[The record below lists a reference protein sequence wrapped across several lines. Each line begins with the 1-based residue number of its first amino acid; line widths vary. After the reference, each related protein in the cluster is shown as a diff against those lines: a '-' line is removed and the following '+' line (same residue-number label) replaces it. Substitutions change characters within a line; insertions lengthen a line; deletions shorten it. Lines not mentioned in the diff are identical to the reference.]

1 MAEPWRRISLR
12 SLIRSGVVNVLILV
26 LLAVIVSVLSDRFYQ
41 PGNLANI
48 LRQISIVAIVGAAV
62 TLVMVAGGL
71 DLSVGGILALAGV
84 VSASLAA
91 DGQPIPLAF
100 AMGVLAGA
108 TIGLLNGILVV
119 WLRINAVIATLGSL
133 YISRGVANLLTDG
146 VPVHEVPPGYNAIG
160 VGFLG
165 PIPYPVVVMVIV
177 VAVFA
182 VIGRFTTLG
191 RHAIAIGSNREA
203 ARLSGIAVDRIR
215 ITLYVLVGVTA
226 GLGGVIVSSRLNSG
240 QPTAGAGFEFDVIV
254 AAVLG
259 GTSLAGGEGTVL
271 KTLVGALIIGVLGN
285 GLNLLGVGI
294 FWQTVVQG
302 TVLVLAVAVDMALR
316 DGGRGWTRPA
326 WLSPLSGGRG
336 PR

>member
-1 MAEPWRRISLR
+1 MADLRARLTLR
-12 SLIRSGVVNVLILV
+12 SLIRSGAVNVLILV
-26 LLAVIVSVLSDRFYQ
+26 ALALVVSILSDRFYQ
-41 PGNLANI
+41 PGNIANI

-62 TLVMVAGGL
+62 TLVMVSGGL
-71 DLSVGGILALAGV
+71 DLSVGGILALSGV
-84 VSASLAA
+84 VSALAA
-91 DGQPIPLAF
+91 ANGTPIPLAF
-100 AMGVLAGA
+100 AMGVVAGSM
-108 TIGLLNGILVV
+108 IGLLNGVLVV

-133 YISRGVANLLTDG
+133 YISRGIANLLTDG
-146 VPVHEVPPGYNAIG
+146 VPVHQVPPGYNAVG

-165 PIPYPVVVMVIV
+165 PLPYPVVVMLIV

-302 TVLVLAVAVDMALR
+302 AVLIIAVAVDMALR
-316 DGGRGWTRPA
+316 EG
-326 WLSPLSGGRG
+326 G
-336 PR
+336 PRWALPAVLRPGARGGA